1 MTCCS
6 VGSLFTRVRRRL
18 QPVENVGVDLIGA
31 TKAANAITLK
41 DNRG

>member
-6 VGSLFTRVRRRL
+6 VGSLFTRVRKKL
-18 QPVENVGVDLIGA
+18 QPVEKVGVDLIGA

-41 DNRG
+41 DYQG